1 MRLVFTERTVQVISQ
16 AQEEAGRMGQVDT
29 EHLLLSLL
37 KERKGAAA
45 WILDKIGINR
55 AEARA
60 ALESMI
66 QPQPSLSLLG
76 KKYKLTSRAHQVLE
90 WAEDEARQVGVP
102 FIGDDHL
109 LLGLLHE
116 EGSIVAQVLAQF
128 GLDLEKM
135 RQQVTELHRS

>member
-16 AQEEAGRMGQVDT
+16 AQEETGRMGQVDT